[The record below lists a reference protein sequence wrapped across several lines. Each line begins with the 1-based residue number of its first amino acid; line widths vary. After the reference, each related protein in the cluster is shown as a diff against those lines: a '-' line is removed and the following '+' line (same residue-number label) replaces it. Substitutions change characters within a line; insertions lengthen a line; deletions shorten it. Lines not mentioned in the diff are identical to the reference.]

1 MVEPTRI
8 RHAVGRSD
16 MIRTPRLVSSHVDHK
31 TSFMVVMLTRMDYV
45 TGMDIDTAAR
55 RLAELGNPI
64 RLQIVRLL
72 VRAGRE
78 GLAIGE
84 LQSRLGVPA
93 STLAFHLR
101 GLVTAGLVDQR
112 KEGRVVRCTPN
123 QTAINEALAFV
134 KENCCAG
141 FAADPPPLRSR
152 AVG

>member
-1 MVEPTRI
+1 MIASSAST
-8 RHAVGRSD
+8 HYMGR
-16 MIRTPRLVSSHVDHK
+16 MNIE
-31 TSFMVVMLTRMDYV
+31 
-45 TGMDIDTAAR
+45 TAAR

-72 VRAGRE
+72 VRAGGE
-78 GLAIGE
+78 GLPVGE
-84 LQSRLGVPA
+84 VQSRLRLPA

-123 QTAINEALAFV
+123 QAAISEALAFV

-141 FAADPPPLRSR
+141 FTADPPTARSR
-152 AVG
+152 AVA

>member
-1 MVEPTRI
+1 MATR
-8 RHAVGRSD
+8 V
-16 MIRTPRLVSSHVDHK
+16 
-31 TSFMVVMLTRMDYV
+31 DYV

-84 LQSRLGVPA
+84 LQSRLDVPA
-93 STLAFHLR
+93 STLAFLLR

-134 KENCCAG
+134 KENCCVG
-141 FAADPPPLRSR
+141 FAADPPRLRSR

>member
-1 MVEPTRI
+1 MVLWVRYS
-8 RHAVGRSD
+8 R
-16 MIRTPRLVSSHVDHK
+16 
-31 TSFMVVMLTRMDYV
+31 
-45 TGMDIDTAAR
+45 GMDIETAAR
-55 RLAELGNPI
+55 RLAELGNPV

-84 LQSRLGVPA
+84 LQSRLGVPP

-101 GLVTAGLVDQR
+101 GLVTARLVDQR

-123 QTAINEALAFV
+123 QAAINEALAFV

-141 FAADPPPLRSR
+141 FAADPPPACSR
-152 AVG
+152 AAG

>member
-1 MVEPTRI
+1 MPLRTRYI
-8 RHAVGRSD
+8 GA
-16 MIRTPRLVSSHVDHK
+16 
-31 TSFMVVMLTRMDYV
+31 
-45 TGMDIDTAAR
+45 MDIETAAR
-55 RLAELGNPI
+55 RLAELGNPV

-72 VRAGRE
+72 VRAGHE

-123 QTAINEALAFV
+123 QAAINEALAFV

-141 FAADPPPLRSR
+141 FAADPPPARSR

>member
-1 MVEPTRI
+1 MSLRVRYI
-8 RHAVGRSD
+8 G
-16 MIRTPRLVSSHVDHK
+16 
-31 TSFMVVMLTRMDYV
+31 
-45 TGMDIDTAAR
+45 GMDIEIAAR
-55 RLAELGNPI
+55 RLAELGNPV

-123 QTAINEALAFV
+123 QTAINEAMAFV

-141 FAADPPPLRSR
+141 FAADPLPARSR
-152 AVG
+152 SIG